1 MSSIKLPEV
10 FVSFVLNMG
19 SILVKK
25 TQNDLNSLK
34 KIIDLKFLREGTR
47 SFLSVSLNSF
57 L

>member
-10 FVSFVLNMG
+10 FVPFVLNMG